1 MKTIKTSGLII
12 QSKPFF
18 EKDRLL
24 VVFTE
29 SLGLIRILVKG
40 AQSKSFRYGAKIEPL
55 TLVDLTLKKGKSF
68 YFLISIDIQ
77 MAFLKLKK
85 NYNCLMFMFYCCDLV
100 KLVCVYEQVN
110 VLMYD
115 LLCNICVDLDQLKP
129 IKLLHKQ
136 FCVDLLNAEG
146 LYVTNNDEFS
156 YTEFVRIFTA
166 YAGSVPKLPQFLNT
180 SSLAEEYV

>member
-115 LLCNICVDLDQLKP
+115 LLC
-129 IKLLHKQ
+129 
-136 FCVDLLNAEG
+136 
-146 LYVTNNDEFS
+146 
-156 YTEFVRIFTA
+156 
-166 YAGSVPKLPQFLNT
+166 
-180 SSLAEEYV
+180 